1 MQLPFIAMYRREE
14 CLDLLGEPDVND
26 RDDKPKIQ
34 DHEVR
39 AIHCLHVFA

>member
-14 CLDLLGEPDVND
+14 CLDLLGEPDVDD

-39 AIHCLHVFA
+39 AIHCLHFFA